1 MRVRDPL
8 LYEQYIGQYL
18 SEEEIMQRSEESM
31 RSGTGGLADL
41 LINSYQEKLIQNR
54 LEEEQERE
62 QCAVEESD
70 EEGAR
75 SHWLTRD
82 RDYSS
87 FVYEWMCS
95 CVF

>member
-18 SEEEIMQRSEESM
+18 SEEEILQRSEEAM
-31 RSGTGGLADL
+31 RNSPGGLADL

-54 LEEEQERE
+54 MEEEQERE

-70 EEGAR
+70 EEGVR
-75 SHWLTRD
+75 SH
-82 RDYSS
+82 
-87 FVYEWMCS
+87 
-95 CVF
+95 